1 MTTTVSPP
9 TPAGQWSKVR
19 NELQQLW
26 HTELRDSNIRT
37 AYVVCGM
44 TGTAY
49 GMVTAVVA
57 VYLNKVRGIDEL
69 TIGELAIF
77 FSLGIA
83 AFSVPMGLLIKKLS
97 PRTMLAAA
105 LLVYAGATAIFPFLL
120 SFGGLATAR
129 GIDGAFSVGVW
140 VSLETIL
147 LMRTTT
153 AHRGL
158 ITSLYTISMATGYGI
173 GAVFGWAVMLLY
185 PMQMVFVAAGL
196 FASLAA
202 LIAYVFL
209 DRDIQPIA
217 GSDHGGDHGHEAG
230 AQPVKPVEDDARPPI
245 LSLYWKIKT
254 ACIPTFCYGYFQAS
268 LVLFLPLFLIAV
280 RKVPKEDTSLLVAS
294 FSIGMAASVVFVGR
308 LGDRYG
314 HLKTVRSLV
323 ALGVVLT
330 ASLVYLPAFWM
341 VAVAVLFAGASLAP
355 IWPMSL
361 ALQSLIV
368 DPRDFSRSN
377 ALLNGSY
384 GLGTLAGPLV
394 SGFLFK
400 HYGGETMFLHIA
412 VLWALALLATLAFR
426 RDDPSFRAI
435 AHARARAA
443 V

>member
-1 MTTTVSPP
+1 MTATVSPP

-26 HTELRDSNIRT
+26 HTELRDPNIRT

-57 VYLNKVRGIDEL
+57 VYLNKSRGIDEL
-69 TIGELAIF
+69 TIGELAMF
-77 FSLGIA
+77 FSFGIA
-83 AFSVPMGLLIKKLS
+83 AFSVPMGMLIKKLS
-97 PRTMLAAA
+97 PRTMLAVA
-105 LLVYAGATAIFPFLL
+105 LLVYAAATAIFPFLL
-120 SFGGLATAR
+120 SFAGLATAR

-140 VSLETIL
+140 VSLETVL
-147 LMRTTT
+147 LMRTST

-158 ITSLYTISMATGYGI
+158 ITSLYTISMATGYGL

-185 PMQMVFVAAGL
+185 PIQMVFVAAGL

-209 DRDIQPIA
+209 DREIHPIA
-217 GSDHGGDHGHEAG
+217 GSDHGHELAH
-230 AQPVKPVEDDARPPI
+230 ADEARPAAPEAARPPI

-268 LVLFLPLFLIAV
+268 LVLFLPLFLIES
-280 RKVPKEDTSLLVAS
+280 RHVPKEDTSLLVAS

-308 LGDRYG
+308 LGDRFG

-330 ASLVYLPAFWM
+330 ASLVYLPTFGLI
-341 VAVAVLFAGASLAP
+341 AVAVLLAGASLAP

-368 DPRDFSRSN
+368 DPRDYSRSN

-384 GLGTLAGPLV
+384 GLGTLAGPV
-394 SGFLFK
+394 MSGYLFK

-412 VLWALALLATLAFR
+412 VLWALALLGTLAFR
-426 RDDPSFRAI
+426 RDDPSFRAL

>member
-26 HTELRDSNIRT
+26 HTELRDSNIRS
-37 AYVVCGM
+37 AYVVCAM

-57 VYLNKVRGIDEL
+57 VYLNKVRGIDTQ
-69 TIGELAIF
+69 TIGVLAMF
-77 FSLGIA
+77 FAAGIA
-83 AFSVPMGLLIKKLS
+83 LFSVPMGKAIQRFAPRMVLSLGLLG
-97 PRTMLAAA
+97 
-105 LLVYAGATAIFPFLL
+105 YATATAIFPFLATL
-120 SFGGLATAR
+120 LGLGAAR
-129 GIDGAFSVGVW
+129 GFDGAFSVGVW
-140 VSLETIL
+140 VSLETVL

-158 ITSLYTISMATGYGI
+158 ITSLYTISMSTGYAL
-173 GAVFGWAVMLLY
+173 GAVIGWIVMLIY
-185 PMQMVFVAAGL
+185 PMPMVFVAAGL

-217 GSDHGGDHGHEAG
+217 GSGHGHEHVDEAPRPE
-230 AQPVKPVEDDARPPI
+230 AAVDRHPPI
-245 LSLYWKIKT
+245 LKLYWRIKT

-268 LVLFLPLFLIAV
+268 MVLFLPLFLINSRGV
-280 RKVPKEDTSLLVAS
+280 KEEDTVFLVAF

-323 ALGVVLT
+323 GLGVVLT
-330 ASLVYLPAFWM
+330 ASLVYLPTLWL
-341 VAVAVLFAGASLAP
+341 VAIAVLLAGASLAP

-426 RDDPSFRAI
+426 RDDPSFRAL

>member
-77 FSLGIA
+77 FSFGIA
-83 AFSVPMGLLIKKLS
+83 AFSVPMGMLIKKLS
-97 PRTMLAAA
+97 PRTMLSVA
-105 LLVYAGATAIFPFLL
+105 LLVYAAATAIFPFLL
-120 SFGGLATAR
+120 SFGGLAAAR

-140 VSLETIL
+140 VSLETVL
-147 LMRTTT
+147 LMRTST

-209 DRDIQPIA
+209 DREIHPIA
-217 GSDHGGDHGHEAG
+217 GSDHVHEDASPKPTNAVEAG
-230 AQPVKPVEDDARPPI
+230 RPPI

-268 LVLFLPLFLIAV
+268 LVLFLPLFLIESRA
-280 RKVPKEDTSLLVAS
+280 VPKEDTSLLVAS

-308 LGDRYG
+308 LGDRFG
-314 HLKTVRSLV
+314 HLKTVRTLV

-330 ASLVYLPAFWM
+330 ASLVYLPTYAM

-368 DPRDFSRSN
+368 DPRDYSRSN

-394 SGFLFK
+394 SGYLFK
-400 HYGGETMFLHIA
+400 HHGGETMFLHIA

-426 RDDPSFRAI
+426 RDDPSFRAL

>member
-26 HTELRDSNIRT
+26 HTELRDSNIRS

-57 VYLNKVRGIDEL
+57 VYLNKVRDIDTA
-69 TIGELAIF
+69 TIGVLAMF
-77 FSLGIA
+77 FAAGIA
-83 AFSVPMGLLIKKLS
+83 LFSVPMGKAIQRFAPRMVLSLGLLGY
-97 PRTMLAAA
+97 AA
-105 LLVYAGATAIFPFLL
+105 ATAIFPFLATL
-120 SFGGLATAR
+120 FGLGAAR
-129 GIDGAFSVGVW
+129 GFDGAFSVGVW
-140 VSLETIL
+140 VSLETVL

-153 AHRGL
+153 MHRGL
-158 ITSLYTISMATGYGI
+158 ITSLYTISMATGYAV
-173 GAVFGWAVMLLY
+173 GAVLGWIVMLLY
-185 PMQMVFVAAGL
+185 PMPMVFVTAGM

-209 DRDIQPIA
+209 DREIHPIA
-217 GSDHGGDHGHEAG
+217 GSGHGHE
-230 AQPVKPVEDDARPPI
+230 PTSSELDAPTASEHRPPI

-268 LVLFLPLFLIAV
+268 LVLFLPLFLINV
-280 RKVPKEDTSLLVAS
+280 REVKEEDTGLLVAS

-314 HLKTVRSLV
+314 HLKTVRTLV
-323 ALGVVLT
+323 GLGVVLT
-330 ASLVYLPAFWM
+330 ASLVYLPTYAL
-341 VAVAVLFAGASLAP
+341 VAVAVLLAGASLAP

-368 DPRDFSRSN
+368 DPRDYSRSN

-384 GLGTLAGPLV
+384 GLGTLVGPLV
-394 SGFLFK
+394 SGYLFK
-400 HYGGETMFLHIA
+400 HHGGETMFLHIA
-412 VLWALALLATLAFR
+412 GLWALALVATLAFR

-435 AHARARAA
+435 AHARARAT

>member
-1 MTTTVSPP
+1 MTATVSPP

-26 HTELRDSNIRT
+26 HTELRDPNIRT

-69 TIGELAIF
+69 TIGELATF

-83 AFSVPMGLLIKKLS
+83 VFSVPMGILIKKLS
-97 PRTMLAAA
+97 PRTMLAVA
-105 LLVYAGATAIFPFLL
+105 LLVYAAATAIFPFLL

-140 VSLETIL
+140 VSLETVL
-147 LMRTTT
+147 LMRTST

-158 ITSLYTISMATGYGI
+158 ITSLYTISMATGYGL

-185 PMQMVFVAAGL
+185 PIQMVFVAAGL

-209 DRDIQPIA
+209 DREIHPIT
-217 GSDHGGDHGHEAG
+217 GSDHGHEHEHADE
-230 AQPVKPVEDDARPPI
+230 ARPAAAEAARPPI

-268 LVLFLPLFLIAV
+268 LVLFLPLFLIES
-280 RKVPKEDTSLLVAS
+280 RHVPKEDTSLLVAS

-308 LGDRYG
+308 LGDRFG

-323 ALGVVLT
+323 ALGVVLS
-330 ASLVYLPAFWM
+330 ASLVYLPTFGL
-341 VAVAVLFAGASLAP
+341 VAVAVLLAGASLAP

-368 DPRDFSRSN
+368 DPRDYSRSN

-384 GLGTLAGPLV
+384 GLCPLAGTVV
-394 SGFLFK
+394 SGYLFM
-400 HYGGETMFLHIA
+400 HHGGETMFLHIA

-426 RDDPSFRAI
+426 KDDPSFRAL

>member
-1 MTTTVSPP
+1 MTATVSPP
-9 TPAGQWSKVR
+9 TSAGPWSRVR
-19 NELQQLW
+19 AELQQLW
-26 HTELRDSNIRT
+26 RSELRDPNIRT

-69 TIGELAIF
+69 TIGGLAMF
-77 FSLGIA
+77 FSAGIA
-83 AFSVPMGLLIKKLS
+83 AFSVPMGMLIKKLS
-97 PRTMLAAA
+97 PRTMLSVA
-105 LLVYAGATAIFPFLL
+105 LLVYAAATAIFPFLL
-120 SFGGLATAR
+120 SFGGLALAR

-140 VSLETIL
+140 VSLETVL
-147 LMRTTT
+147 LMRTSS

-158 ITSLYTISMATGYGI
+158 ITSLYTISMATGYAL
-173 GAVFGWAVMLLY
+173 GAVFGWMVMLMY
-185 PMQMVFVAAGL
+185 PMPMVFVGAGL

-209 DRDIQPIA
+209 DREIHPIA
-217 GSDHGGDHGHEAG
+217 GSDHAAEHTSEA
-230 AQPVKPVEDDARPPI
+230 APAVAAESPI

-268 LVLFLPLFLIAV
+268 LVLFLPLFLIEM
-280 RKVPKEDTSLLVAS
+280 RQVPKEDTSLLVAS
-294 FSIGMAASVVFVGR
+294 FSVGMAASVVFVGR

-314 HLKTVRSLV
+314 HLKTVRTLV

-330 ASLVYLPAFWM
+330 ASLVYLPTFGL
-341 VAVAVLFAGASLAP
+341 VAIAVLLAGASLAP

-368 DPRDFSRSN
+368 NPRDYSRSN

-384 GLGTLAGPLV
+384 GLGTLAGPLM
-394 SGFLFK
+394 SGYLFK

-435 AHARARAA
+435 MHARARAA